1 MRIRC
6 MITRSFLTRYL
17 YGELGERLGR
27 YLHEHLEECDRCRAL
42 ARDEEAVQRQVV
54 SFTPPEVTEDEWDEL
69 WEGVMGRAGS
79 DEKSVSAR
87 RMVPFPRQHS
97 RARYAVIAAAVAL
110 LVVGAVARLMFTE
123 NQSQQAPIS
132 SLIQYHENAVDT
144 HVLLEDHF
152 WSAQVLPVS
161 YATSK

>member
-27 YLHEHLEECDRCRAL
+27 YLHEHLEECERCRAI
-42 ARDEEAVQRQVV
+42 ARSEEAVRGQVV
-54 SFTPPEVTEDEWDEL
+54 RFSPPNVTDDEWDEL
-69 WEGVMGRAGS
+69 WEGVMRRVEG
-79 DEKSVSAR
+79 DEDSVSSR
-87 RMVPFPRQHS
+87 PTVPFPRHHS

-110 LVVGAVARLMFTE
+110 LVVGAVVRLMFTD
-123 NQSQQAPIS
+123 NQPQQASIS